1 MPQYLLQ
8 TGNTP
13 ALTFHEAQAVMGSQ
27 TKALGDLA
35 VSFIADSDEQA
46 IQLFKLLGASV
57 RLVKVE
63 RDWQKYSE
71 KTLFSDS
78 VKILMSQA
86 TDHLQFAVA
95 RWGETTADQI
105 SLTELKKSLKKEAIK
120 ARYLEGSRD
129 GLSAAVLLHQEVTE
143 LVVWQKADKFLIG
156 RTLAVQDIDYWTVKD
171 RQKPYFDRK
180 KGMLPP
186 KVARAMV
193 NLAIGAKD
201 AGQVVYDPFCGT
213 GTILLEAL
221 ERGCRVIG
229 SDVDEKATIGAQT
242 NLAWFADLAE
252 LPVSFKVFQASV
264 AHVSPQ
270 QIDQKITGLVTEP
283 FLGKPQAK
291 PEQLPDIFKG
301 LEKLYLGAFK
311 NWRQILTPGA
321 VVVMVFPRVELT
333 NGKIYDFS
341 RFVDKLSDHGYTFR
355 IDFGVIRYARP
366 QAQIQRDIVVLD
378 YLKN

>member
-13 ALTFHEAQAVMGSQ
+13 ALTFYEAQAVMGSQ
-27 TKALGDLA
+27 SEKIDDLA
-35 VSFIADSDEQA
+35 VLFTADTDEQA
-46 IQLFKLLGASV
+46 SQLFKLLGASV

-63 RDWQKYSE
+63 RDWQTYSE
-71 KTLFSDS
+71 ETLSQTL
-78 VKILMSQA
+78 VETLMSQA

-95 RWGETTADQI
+95 RWGEATAEQI
-105 SLTELKKSLKKEAIK
+105 SLTELKKALQKEQVK

-143 LVVWQKADKFLIG
+143 LIVWQKAGKILIG
-156 RTLAVQDIDYWTVKD
+156 RTLAIQDIDYWTIKD
-171 RQKPYFDRK
+171 RRKPYFDRK

-193 NLAIGAKD
+193 NLAIGAQ
-201 AGQVVYDPFCGT
+201 AEGQVVYDPFCGT

-221 ERGCRVIG
+221 ERGCKVIG

-242 NLAWFADLAE
+242 NLAWFAQLAE
-252 LPVSFKVFQASV
+252 LPTDFKVFQQPV
-264 AHVSPQ
+264 AHATSQ
-270 QIDQKITGLVTEP
+270 QIGQKVTALVTEP

-291 PEQLPDIFKG
+291 SEQLPGIFKG

-311 NWRQILTPGA
+311 QWQQILAPGA
-321 VVVMVFPRVELT
+321 VVVMVFPRAELS
-333 NGKIYDFS
+333 NGKAFDLS
-341 RFVDKLSDHGYTFR
+341 HFVDKLGDHGYTLR
-355 IDFGVIRYARP
+355 VDFGAIRYARP